1 MLAIASKIDDQG
13 ATMRISALGQ
23 VLALGVTGAALC
35 GSVAFAQ
42 AQAPAPA
49 PAATPAELAAK
60 RAELRKMCDEAL
72 ATIYKAKPAVK
83 AEIAKGAGYGCF
95 TSFGMSFF
103 VGGAGGQG
111 LVHTNATGKDTFM
124 KMAQA
129 SGGLDFGIKQYRE
142 VLVFKDKKTLQQF
155 IDKGWEFGGSAS
167 ATAAAGGKGGTADT
181 TEVKTGAIAVYPMTD
196 TGLAAGVSA
205 AGRKYWKDD
214 ELNTAK

>member
-1 MLAIASKIDDQG
+1 M
-13 ATMRISALGQ
+13 TMQKTGRNLGLGLGMAL
-23 VLALGVTGAALC
+23 AALC
-35 GSVAFAQ
+35 APCAW
-42 AQAPAPA
+42 AQAPAQA
-49 PAATPAELAAK
+49 PAAQPVDVAAK

-83 AEIAKGAGYGCF
+83 AEIAKAAGYGCF

-111 LVHTNATGKDTFM
+111 LVHSNATGKDTFM
-124 KMAQA
+124 NMAQA

-142 VLVFKDKKTLQQF
+142 VLVFKDKATLRQF

-181 TEVKTGAIAVYPMTD
+181 TDVKSGPISIYPMTD
-196 TGLAAGVSA
+196 TGLAAGVAA
-205 AGRKYWKDD
+205 AGRKYWKDA
-214 ELNTAK
+214 ELNAAK